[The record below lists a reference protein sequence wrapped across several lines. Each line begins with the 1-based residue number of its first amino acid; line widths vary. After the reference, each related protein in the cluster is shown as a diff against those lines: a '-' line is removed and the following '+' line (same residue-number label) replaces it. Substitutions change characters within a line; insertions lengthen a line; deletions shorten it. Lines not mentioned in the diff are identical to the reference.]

1 MTYLFKSH
9 TTHIKGREISIRDLL
24 VNGFNINIKEL
35 RFWFQYTFR
44 RESIE
49 YAFYKDFIC
58 ATALVVVFQYINF
71 QYLELFRERVWK
83 DEVTGEVDMTIIED
97 NLATYNGF
105 NFIGTI

>member
-1 MTYLFKSH
+1 MTFLLKSR
-9 TTHIKGREISIRDLL
+9 TSHIKGREVKIRDLL

-58 ATALVVVFQYINF
+58 ATILVIIFQYINF
-71 QYLELFRERVWK
+71 QYLELFRERVWRDLDSK
-83 DEVTGEVDMTIIED
+83 EAKIAKIED
-97 NLATYNGF
+97 NLNTYNGY